1 MSTAEDDPSDTF
13 ILSDEQEQT
22 PRSFKKHRRINVL
35 KSFLRHKR
43 VAFFSVLL
51 VVAFAEPILYV
62 RSVRPVFRSEALL
75 VVAPV
80 MLKNVIEDR
89 QYEVPRFDE
98 LVNEQIAL
106 VLREEVALDAL
117 SKLQGEAESDG
128 WIRPGE
134 SRRDAAARLSQA
146 LLVKRVP
153 DSTYISIALE
163 ANEPH
168 GLAPVVNAVTDAYL
182 LRVKGRGFYGQEV
195 REETLHQRRA
205 ELQEEIRKKTD
216 QLSLWAKDLG
226 VFEKP
231 TEGGGVANADGKILA
246 DARARLAE
254 TESRLGS
261 VKIRSEVLRQADLTA
276 EARELSAKDPELVS
290 LKTILLPKKN
300 ELKSKALGLTEE
312 HQGRKE
318 IARLMTEIDHDL
330 EKSEKAAFERARIEL
345 GLKREQ
351 KLKDDL
357 QLAESELEAAKMFE
371 KTLGEQNQAKAEK
384 IAKFNSLYYEA
395 ATVRADVERL
405 NRQLGALEDRL
416 DAMRLEAQTPGFVT
430 LVTAARHPDKPIHRP
445 MATLIVAFLAL
456 SIFLAF
462 ALPTALDVLD
472 HRILSPIDVEPVI
485 DARPLGWVLERSP
498 RSEKFVDD
506 QLRRIAL
513 SLERQRR
520 IHQRGQIAVISLR
533 PGGGTTQ
540 LVLDLARELRAIG
553 SRTIVVEANALH
565 PDGRYQA
572 PKGHPGLVGALG
584 GQIRIEEVILPP
596 RGFLT
601 YRIPLGS
608 TEGEPLIPNSRNL
621 RQVFN
626 HLSSNHDMV
635 LIDAPPLFLSS
646 DAELIASCAQG
657 VILVVE
663 AGKVVSGEVKRAMDI
678 VREIGPLMIE
688 VVVNRVRDFRGHGYY
703 SELVEQ
709 YESAGRPRPSA

>member
-1 MSTAEDDPSDTF
+1 MSNDDEPSDTF
-13 ILSDEQEQT
+13 ILADEQEQA

-35 KSFLRHKR
+35 KSFLHHKR

-51 VVAFAEPILYV
+51 VVALAEPVLYV
-62 RSVRPVFRSEALL
+62 RAVRPVFRSEALL

-106 VLREEVALDAL
+106 VLREEVSLDAL
-117 SKLQGEAESDG
+117 SKLQAEGGG
-128 WIRPGE
+128 WARPGE

-163 ANEPH
+163 SNEPQ

-205 ELQEEIRKKTD
+205 ELQEEIRKKTE
-216 QLSLWAKDLG
+216 QLSVWAKDLG

-231 TEGGGVANADGKILA
+231 TEGGAPQSIDSKILA

-254 TESRLGS
+254 SESRLGS
-261 VKIRSEVLRQADLTA
+261 VKVRSEVFRQADLTA
-276 EARELSAKDPELVS
+276 EARELSAKDAELVS
-290 LKTILLPKKN
+290 LKAILLPRKN
-300 ELKSKALGLTEE
+300 ELKAKLLGLTEQ

-318 IARLMTEIDHDL
+318 LLRMMAEIDQDL
-330 EKSEKAAFERARIEL
+330 EKSEKAAFERARVEL
-345 GLKREQ
+345 AQKRDQ
-351 KLKDDL
+351 KVKDDL
-357 QLAESELEAAKMFE
+357 QLAESELEAARIFE

-430 LVTAARHPDKPIHRP
+430 LVTAARQPDKPIRRP
-445 MATLIVAFLAL
+445 IATLIVAFIGMA
-456 SIFLAF
+456 IFLAF
-462 ALPTALDVLD
+462 AIPTALDVLD
-472 HRILSPIDVEPVI
+472 HRIQSPIDVEPVI

-498 RSEKFVDD
+498 RSDKFVDD

-635 LIDAPPLFLSS
+635 LIDSPPLFLSS

>member
-1 MSTAEDDPSDTF
+1 MSTEEDPSDTF
-13 ILSDEQEQT
+13 ILSDEQEQA

-51 VVAFAEPILYV
+51 VVGLAEPILYV
-62 RSVRPVFRSEALL
+62 RSVRPVFRSESLL

-117 SKLQGEAESDG
+117 SKLQGEAENG
-128 WIRPGE
+128 LWLRPGE
-134 SRRDAAARLSQA
+134 NRRDAAARLSAA

-153 DSTYISIALE
+153 DSTYLSIAME
-163 ANEPH
+163 SSEPQ

-195 REETLHQRRA
+195 REETLHQRRS

-231 TEGGGVANADGKILA
+231 SEGGGTTADGKILA

-276 EARELSAKDPELVS
+276 EARDLSAKDPDLVS
-290 LKTILLPKKN
+290 LKAVLLPRKN
-300 ELKSKALGLTEE
+300 ELKSKALGLTAE
-312 HQGRKE
+312 HQGRRE
-318 IARLMTEIDHDL
+318 IVRLISEIDQDL
-330 EKSEKAAFERARIEL
+330 EKSEKAALERARIEL
-345 GLKREQ
+345 ALKREQ
-351 KLKDDL
+351 KLKDDQ
-357 QLAESELEAAKMFE
+357 QLAESEMEAARIFE
-371 KTLGEQNQAKAEK
+371 KTLGEQNAAKAEK
-384 IAKFNSLYYEA
+384 VAKFNSLYYEA

-430 LVTAARHPDKPIHRP
+430 LVSAARQPDKPIHRP
-445 MATLIVAFLAL
+445 MATLIVAFIGVA
-456 SIFLAF
+456 IFLAF
-462 ALPTALDVLD
+462 AIPTALDVLD
-472 HRILSPIDVEPVI
+472 HRILSPVDVEPVI
-485 DARPLGWVLERSP
+485 DARPLGWVLERST

-635 LIDAPPLFLSS
+635 LIDSPPLFLSS

>member
-1 MSTAEDDPSDTF
+1 MTTEEDPSDTF
-13 ILSDEQEQT
+13 ILSDEQEQAS
-22 PRSFKKHRRINVL
+22 PRSFKKHRRINVV

-51 VVAFAEPILYV
+51 VVAIAEPILYV
-62 RSVRPVFRSEALL
+62 RSVRPVFRAEALL

-117 SKLQGEAESDG
+117 SKLQAEGGG
-128 WIRPGE
+128 WVRPGE
-134 SRRDAAARLSQA
+134 SRRDGASRLSSA

-153 DSTYISIALE
+153 ESTYLSIALE
-163 ANEPH
+163 ANEPT
-168 GLAPVVNAVTDAYL
+168 GLASTVNAVTDAYL
-182 LRVKGRGFYGQEV
+182 LRVKGKGFYGQEV

-205 ELQEEIRKKTD
+205 ELQDEIRKKTD
-216 QLSLWAKDLG
+216 QLSAWARDLG

-231 TEGGGVANADGKILA
+231 TEAASADGKIVA
-246 DARARLAE
+246 DSRARLAE
-254 TESRLGS
+254 SESRLQS
-261 VKIRSEVLRQADLTA
+261 VKIRNEVFRQADLTT
-276 EARELSAKDPELVS
+276 EARDLAARDPELVS
-290 LKTILLPKKN
+290 LKAILLPRKN
-300 ELKSKALGLTEE
+300 ELKSKSLGLTEE

-318 IARLMTEIDHDL
+318 LSRLMSEIDQDL
-330 EKSEKAAFERARIEL
+330 DRSEKIALERARKEL
-345 GLKREQ
+345 VLKREQ

-357 QLAESELEAAKMFE
+357 QLAESEVEAARIFE
-371 KTLGEQNQAKAEK
+371 KTMGEQNQAKAEK
-384 IAKFNSLYYEA
+384 VAKFNSLYYEA
-395 ATVRADVERL
+395 ATVRQDVERL

-430 LVTAARHPDKPIHRP
+430 LVSAARNPDKPINRP
-445 MATLIVAFLAL
+445 MLTLVVGFVGLA
-456 SIFLAF
+456 IFLGF
-462 ALPTALDVLD
+462 ALPTAMDVID
-472 HRILSPIDVEPVI
+472 HRIQSPIDVEPVI

-498 RSEKFVDD
+498 RSDKFVDD

-520 IHQRGQIAVISLR
+520 IHQRGQIAVMSLR

-572 PKGHPGLVGALG
+572 PKGHSGLVGALG

-635 LIDAPPLFLSS
+635 LIDSPPLFLSS

-709 YESAGRPRPSA
+709 YESAGRPRPST

>member
-1 MSTAEDDPSDTF
+1 MSTEEDPSDTF
-13 ILSDEQEQT
+13 ILTDEPEQVH
-22 PRSFKKHRRINVL
+22 RSFKKHRRLNIL

-51 VVAFAEPILYV
+51 VVAVAEPILYV
-62 RSVRPVFRSEALL
+62 RSVRPVFRAEALL

-98 LVNEQIAL
+98 LVNEQINL
-106 VLREEVALDAL
+106 VTREDVAHDAM
-117 SKLQGEAESDG
+117 SKLQAEGGG
-128 WIRPGE
+128 WARPGE
-134 SRRDAAARLSQA
+134 SRRDAASRLSSS
-146 LLVKRVP
+146 LLVRRVP
-153 DSTYISIALE
+153 DSTYISVALE
-163 ANEPH
+163 ANEPG
-168 GLAPVVNAVTDAYL
+168 GLASAVNAVTEAYL
-182 LRVKGRGFYGQEV
+182 ARVKGRGFYGQEV
-195 REETLHQRRA
+195 SEKTLHQRRD

-231 TEGGGVANADGKILA
+231 TDSGGTDGRLMA
-246 DARARLAE
+246 DARARVSE
-254 TESRLGS
+254 SESRLGS
-261 VKIRSEVLRQADLTA
+261 AKVRSEVMRGVDLTTD
-276 EARELSAKDPELVS
+276 ARDLAARDPELAS
-290 LKTILLPKKN
+290 LKSILLPRKN
-300 ELKSKALGLTEE
+300 ELKAKSLGLTPE

-318 IARLMTEIDHDL
+318 LLRMMGEIDQDL
-330 EKSEKAAFERARIEL
+330 ERAEKAAFERARVEL
-345 GLKREQ
+345 VERREQ

-357 QLAESELEAAKMFE
+357 QLAETELQAARMFE
-371 KTLGEQNQAKAEK
+371 KTMAEQNQARAETT
-384 IAKFNSLYYEA
+384 AKFNGLYYKA
-395 ATVRADVERL
+395 ATVRQDVERL

-430 LVTAARHPDKPIHRP
+430 LVTAARNPDKPVVRP
-445 MATLIVAFLAL
+445 MATLVAGFVALA
-456 SIFLAF
+456 IFLAF
-462 ALPTALDVLD
+462 AVPTALDVLD
-472 HRILSPIDVEPVI
+472 HRIQSPIDVEPVI
-485 DARPLGWVLERSP
+485 DNRPLGWVLERSP
-498 RSEKFVDD
+498 RSDKFVDD

-572 PKGHPGLVGALG
+572 PKGHAGLVGALG

-663 AGKVVSGEVKRAMDI
+663 AEKVVTGEVKRAMDI